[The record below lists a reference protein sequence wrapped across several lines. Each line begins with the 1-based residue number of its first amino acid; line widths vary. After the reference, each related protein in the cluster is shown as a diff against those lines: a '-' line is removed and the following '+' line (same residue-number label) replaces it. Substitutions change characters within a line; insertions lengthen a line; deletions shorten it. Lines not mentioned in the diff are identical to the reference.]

1 MSAAPEAP
9 VEQPEKKG
17 RRFGALFSKLNVLV
31 FLVAVVGAEV
41 IVAYFFVPS
50 AGEVAA
56 AAGLNDKDGNG
67 HGDKERP
74 AEKTDSI
81 HDDPLA
87 AEIAHG
93 GEMKEIDLKQ
103 FTLTASKA
111 SSSSI
116 WRIDF
121 HLYGVVRKDDESE
134 FLDLLSK
141 QENRIRDHIGS
152 IIRSADLAEVSD
164 PGLGL
169 LKRKILTKVNETLGK
184 PLLRG
189 VVFSEF
195 SFIEQ

>member
-1 MSAAPEAP
+1 MPDALETAAPA
-9 VEQPEKKG
+9 VEPKKKV
-17 RRFGALFSKLNVLV
+17 RFGGLFSKLNVLL

-56 AAGLNDKDGNG
+56 AAGLKEGEG
-67 HGDKERP
+67 HGKERP
-74 AEKTDSI
+74 ADKTGSVQ
-81 HDDPLA
+81 DDPLA
-87 AEIAHG
+87 EEIAHG

-111 SSSSI
+111 SSSAI

-141 QENRIRDHIGS
+141 HENRIRDHVGS
-152 IIRSADLAEVSD
+152 IIRSADLAEVTD